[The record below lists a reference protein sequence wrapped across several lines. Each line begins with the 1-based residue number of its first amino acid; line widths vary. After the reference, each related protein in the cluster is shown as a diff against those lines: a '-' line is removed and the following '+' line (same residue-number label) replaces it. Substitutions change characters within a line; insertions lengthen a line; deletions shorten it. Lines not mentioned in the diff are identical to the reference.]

1 MPTTLAPPRPQSAS
15 VIAGYGIAIA
25 NALEYTGIDSRRV
38 FRAAGV
44 DEELRNDPMHR
55 LSVETVSRLYAIC
68 VDVTGSFTFGL
79 TVARF
84 LQASHLHAV
93 GYGALASSTLL
104 DFGQR
109 MTRFMHLVSQSAT
122 MEIRES
128 GAETQLVCIVH
139 VPVCP
144 QTLDA
149 WAAFLVRLMR
159 IMHGGD
165 LRPLRVELPHPAP
178 PDGNCRPYLDMF
190 RAPVL
195 FDQRDVVLAFAQDV
209 MRADLPGACP
219 ELAQYNDKV
228 ATTYLA
234 KLDRTNVVACVRAAI
249 IEQLPS
255 GKCSRESVAATLCL
269 SPETMQSRL
278 VSRHTSF
285 QELLDGIREECAR
298 ACLSQA
304 SLSVTEIAY
313 MTGFTDVSN
322 FTRAF
327 KRWTGQSP
335 SAFRQQ
341 GVGSRSGP
349 PDKGLLS

>member
-1 MPTTLAPPRPQSAS
+1 MTSTPAPPRPHGAS

-25 NALEYTGIDSRRV
+25 NALEYAGIDSRRV

-44 DEELRNDPMHR
+44 DEELRNDPLHR
-55 LSVETVSRLYAIC
+55 LPVETVSRLYAIC

-109 MTRFMHLVSQSAT
+109 MARFMHLLSQSAT
-122 MEIRES
+122 LEMREN

-139 VPVCP
+139 IPICP
-144 QTLDA
+144 QTQDA
-149 WAAFLVRLMR
+149 WAAFLLRMMR
-159 IMHGGD
+159 ILHGGD

-178 PDGNCRPYLDMF
+178 PDGDRPYLDMF

-195 FDQRDVVLAFAQDV
+195 FDRPDMVLAFAQDV
-209 MRADLPGACP
+209 MRAALPGACP

-234 KLDRTNVVACVRAAI
+234 RLDRTDVVACARAAI

-255 GKCSRESVAATLCL
+255 GKCSRESVAAALCL
-269 SPETMQSRL
+269 SPETLQSRL
-278 VSRHTSF
+278 ARRHTSF
-285 QELLDGIREECAR
+285 HALLDGIREECAR

-304 SLSVTEIAY
+304 SLSVTEVAY
-313 MTGFTDVSN
+313 MAGFTDVSN

-341 GVGSRSGP
+341 LMGSRSGT
-349 PDKGLLS
+349 PDMGLFS